1 MLFSKEEYLK
11 SIKTIKTLI
20 RQEGLLLEEDLYM
33 LNVENDVMK
42 ANALITIVYNKDNSD
57 YGVKIM
63 LPVKPEQMI
72 DEIHFHDLHYNAW
85 VALYKHLKKEYDKV
99 KVNFQEVFYK
109 IKNPEKPSDKVKDE
123 DNLVSVI
130 TNDNLSHLADGL
142 INGIITTT
150 VGYHYTDGN
159 VSGDVFS
166 NNDEISQKLY
176 EIQDHLELNRD
187 FTKER
192 KRFRPLVKKHTNS
205 KNPIKS
211 LRRK

>member
-20 RQEGLLLEEDLYM
+20 QQEGLLLEEDLYM

-42 ANALITIVYNKDNSD
+42 ANALITIVFNKDSSD
-57 YGVKIM
+57 YSVKLM
-63 LPVKPEQMI
+63 LPVKPEQMV

-85 VALYKHLKKEYDKV
+85 VTLYKHLKKENDKV
-99 KVNFQEVFYK
+99 KVNFKEVFYK

-123 DNLVSVI
+123 HNLVSVI
-130 TNDNLSHLADGL
+130 TNNNLSF
-142 INGIITTT
+142 ITNNT
-150 VGYHYTDGN
+150 VDYRSSN
-159 VSGDVFS
+159 ISGDIFS

-187 FTKER
+187 FIKER